1 MGHRESCKWHQL
13 CLRPFLPETNK
24 QKQRLM
30 PSLCVEKGK
39 ALISPCISNP
49 LLFCDVFSKTLN
61 TRFKLSLQ
69 EADKASF
76 PCTLGPVHFC
86 PACADLPGRVK
97 TIPQGTLPK
106 QQPSCCPWCFQ
117 KAVTPTEHYRTVNNI
132 PPVFLRKRCTCF
144 FRSSLL

>member
-24 QKQRLM
+24 QKQLLM

-39 ALISPCISNP
+39 ALVSPCISNP

-76 PCTLGPVHFC
+76 PCTPGPVHFC
-86 PACADLPGRVK
+86 PSCADLPGRVK
-97 TIPQGTLPK
+97 TIPPVNSPQTAAQLLPMVLPESSHPHRTLQNCKQHSSCLPK
-106 QQPSCCPWCFQ
+106 
-117 KAVTPTEHYRTVNNI
+117 KKMYM
-132 PPVFLRKRCTCF
+132 F
-144 FRSSLL
+144 F